1 MTGSLLRVVG
11 SLEEFPP
18 VPDALTVFL
27 AGGMRDCPDWR
38 QWAVDALAE
47 HWYRSG
53 TGRPVTVFSPSRA
66 VPGRPFS
73 PELVRWEHEALRC
86 CDVVLFWFPRGN
98 DNAPE
103 QPIALYEL
111 GVAAAT
117 FKPIAVGAEPGY
129 ARRNDVT
136 TQLRLIRPD
145 LPVRQDLDATIGDAV
160 RTLRRTGEAL
170 GAAYSTAATLQA
182 V

>member
-1 MTGSLLRVVG
+1 MTGSPLQVVG
-11 SLEEFPP
+11 SLEQVPS

-38 QWAVDALAE
+38 QWAVEALADQ
-47 HWYRSG
+47 WRRSG
-53 TGRPVTVFSPSRA
+53 TGRPVTVLSPSRA
-66 VPGRPFS
+66 VPGRAFS
-73 PELVRWEHEALRC
+73 PELVRWEHEALRS
-86 CDVVLFWFPRGN
+86 CDIVLFWFPRGN
-98 DNAPE
+98 EKAPE

-117 FKPIAVGAEPGY
+117 FKPIAVGVEPGY
-129 ARRNDVT
+129 ARSNDVT

-145 LPVRQDLDATIGDAV
+145 LSVRHDLDATVGDAV
-160 RTLRRTGEAL
+160 RVLRRTGEAL
-170 GAAYSTAATLQA
+170 GAAYSTAAALQA